1 MAGEPGSQTAIVVLV
16 PEAETHVAA
25 LRQSHDPAAA
35 LGVPAHIT
43 VLFPFMPPAS
53 VTAQVLAGA
62 AAALRG
68 LRSFDFQLAKLR
80 RFADTSW
87 LAPDP
92 AAPFV
97 ALTEALVRAFPA
109 WPPFGGLH
117 EDIVPHLTVA
127 RGDEPTLQQAD
138 AELRAMLRERGPIKA
153 HCSHLSLLARVDN
166 RWWEWQRLP
175 LDPPAAEG
183 A

>member
-1 MAGEPGSQTAIVVLV
+1 MAGEPGLETAIVVLV
-16 PEAETHVAA
+16 PEAEAHVAA
-25 LRQSHDPAAA
+25 LRQRHDPAAA

-43 VLFPFMPPAS
+43 VLYPFMSLAS
-53 VTAQVLAGA
+53 ITAQELACV

-68 LRSFDFQLAKLR
+68 LKAFDFQLAQCQ

-117 EDIVPHLTVA
+117 ENIVPHLTVA

-138 AELRAMLRERGPIKA
+138 AELRAMLREQGPINA
-153 HCSHLSLLARVDN
+153 HCSHLSLLARAGN
-166 RWWEWQRLP
+166 RWCEWRRLP
-175 LDPPAAEG
+175 LHPPAAEG